1 MCNLQASLN
10 INFSENHG
18 DSQEMSPSFSSK
30 EHTEKNIIR
39 IWKGEVFFFFLSLLD
54 GGWFFFSLSS
64 CQTDSDIKFSNLK
77 DFSFIFSQ
85 FT

>member
-39 IWKGEVFFFFLSLLD
+39 IWKGEVFFFLFLLD
-54 GGWFFFSLSS
+54 GEWFFF
-64 CQTDSDIKFSNLK
+64 
-77 DFSFIFSQ
+77 FSFLLAKLTVI
-85 FT
+85 

>member
-39 IWKGEVFFFFLSLLD
+39 IWKGEVFFFFSLC
-54 GGWFFFSLSS
+54 WMESVFFFFLSS